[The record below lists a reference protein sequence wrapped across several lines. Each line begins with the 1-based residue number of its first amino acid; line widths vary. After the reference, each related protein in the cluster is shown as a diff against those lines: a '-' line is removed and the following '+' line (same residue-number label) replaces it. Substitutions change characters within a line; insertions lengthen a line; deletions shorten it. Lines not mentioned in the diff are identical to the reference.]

1 MIHTLSHQGISK
13 EIYLQISG
21 KTEEQILEEGR
32 PEAEQ
37 ALKREAVIAAIVEA
51 EQLEPSEGDLLD
63 ALQDAAARESTTPEV
78 LRERLEKA
86 GRLDELKSDLAQRM
100 AIDLITEHATPISVD
115 QARARKLI
123 WTPDA
128 AEREAEGSA
137 AGGRLWTP
145 GE

>member
-1 MIHTLSHQGISK
+1 VGTVGGPGVRSPYVDRMEPEPAASPLVVTAVV
-13 EIYLQISG
+13 
-21 KTEEQILEEGR
+21 TWFR
-32 PEAEQ
+32 PGPE
-37 ALKREAVIAAIVEA
+37 V
-51 EQLEPSEGDLLD
+51 LD
-63 ALQDAAARESTTPEV
+63 ALQDAAARENTTPEV

-86 GRLDELKSDLAQRM
+86 GRLDELKADLAQRM
-100 AIDLITEHATPISVD
+100 AIDLIAEHATPITVD

-123 WTPDA
+123 WTPNA